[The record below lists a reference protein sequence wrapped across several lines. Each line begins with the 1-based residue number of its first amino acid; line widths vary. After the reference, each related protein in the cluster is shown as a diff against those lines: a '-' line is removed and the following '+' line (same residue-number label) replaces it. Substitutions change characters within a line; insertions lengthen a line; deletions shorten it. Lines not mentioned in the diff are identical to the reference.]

1 MKRRRTSHIPSPPHG
16 ELPIQELSA
25 IIERTRVGA
34 LTEEEYGKLRA
45 VLDTLVFLKQEL
57 QANQTSIQRLLG
69 MLFGVKTEKTRAV
82 LAEADPHGALGAR
95 CDSGPPPP
103 DPGENPVE
111 HGTARAPRPGHGRN
125 AATAY
130 TGAHKVK
137 ITHTSLH
144 GSDACPECLQGKVYP
159 LSEPSKWVR
168 IIGMGPLQATVYE
181 CDRLRCNLCGEVYT
195 AAVPEG
201 VGEEKYDASA
211 TAMVGLLKYGAGLPF
226 HRIETLQASLGIPLP
241 AATQWELVKN
251 AASTLAPVHEELI
264 CQAASGE
271 VIHNDDTTMQILQLT
286 AQQRAAALGEEAN
299 PQRTGVFTSGIVA
312 VGAGRQIALFFTGVR
327 HAGENLAQVLRRR
340 SQELPAPIQMCDGLS
355 RNLTDE
361 RETLL
366 SQCLAHSRRKFVEV
380 AEHFPEQVRFV
391 LELLREVYRTDA
403 RARQESLSAQER
415 LELHQRESAP
425 RMAQLKAWMH
435 EQFAQNLVEPNSSLG
450 KAIQYM
456 EKLWDGLT
464 LFLRVPGA
472 PLDNNIT
479 EQALKKVILHRKN
492 ALFYRTLNGAGV
504 GDLFM
509 SLLHTAELVGAN
521 PFEYLVTLLRHP
533 EEIAEN
539 PTQWMPW
546 NYRAVVEHTGP
557 DPPA

>member
-1 MKRRRTSHIPSPPHG
+1 MKRRRTSHMPSPPHG

-95 CDSGPPPP
+95 CDSGLPPP

-111 HGTARAPRPGHGRN
+111 HSTARAPRPGHGRN
-125 AATAY
+125 AAAAY
-130 TGAHKVK
+130 TGANKVK

-264 CQAASGE
+264 RQAASGE

-361 RETLL
+361 CETLL

-509 SLLHTAELVGAN
+509 SLLHTAELVRAN

>member
-1 MKRRRTSHIPSPPHG
+1 MKRRRTSRIPSPPHG

-34 LTEEEYGKLRA
+34 LNEEEYGKLKA

-69 MLFGVKTEKTRAV
+69 MLFGVKTEKTHAV
-82 LAEADPHGALGAR
+82 LGEADPHGELGAR
-95 CDSGPPPP
+95 SGSGLPPP
-103 DPGENPVE
+103 DPGENPGE
-111 HGTARAPRPGHGRN
+111 NSTARAPRPGHGRN
-125 AATAY
+125 AAAAY
-130 TGAHKVK
+130 TGANKVK
-137 ITHTSLH
+137 ITHPSLH
-144 GSDACPECLQGKVYP
+144 GADACPGCLQGKVYP

-168 IIGMGPLQATVYE
+168 ITGMGPLQATVYE

-226 HRIETLQASLGIPLP
+226 HRIETLQAGLGIPLP

-264 CQAASGE
+264 RQAASGE

-286 AQQRAAALGEEAN
+286 AQQRAAALGEEAS

-327 HAGENLAQVLRRR
+327 HAGENLTQVLRRR
-340 SQELPAPIQMCDGLS
+340 SAELPAPIQMCDGLS

-361 RETLL
+361 YETLL

-403 RARQESLSAQER
+403 RARQEGLSAQAR
-415 LELHQRESAP
+415 LELHQHESAP
-425 RMAQLKAWMH
+425 RMAQLKAWME
-435 EQFAQNLVEPNSSLG
+435 EQFAQHLVEPNSSLG
-450 KAIQYM
+450 KAIRYM

-539 PTQWMPW
+539 PAQWMPW
-546 NYRAVVEHTGP
+546 NYRAAVEHAGP